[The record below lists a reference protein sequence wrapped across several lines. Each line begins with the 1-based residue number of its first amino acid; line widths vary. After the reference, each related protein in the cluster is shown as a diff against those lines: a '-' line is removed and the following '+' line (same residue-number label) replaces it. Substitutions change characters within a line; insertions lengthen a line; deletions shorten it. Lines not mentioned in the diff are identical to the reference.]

1 MKTTMIKKIT
11 TSIIILLFFSKT
23 YSQNIVRI
31 SENSDLTILTKVDS
45 IKESEI
51 GKIAYLTDL
60 NSGQKRI
67 LKFKTFIDSFGYKI
81 PQHQINPNDTI
92 LIFANIENDSLKNQL
107 AINENSET
115 IYKSLISL
123 KEIKKTKNDKKKLK
137 QLKKWF
143 VISESEKS
151 IKPYLS
157 RIMRND
163 NDRNYFFGLFN
174 VSENQLVFNKSQKQS
189 LTKEIS
195 KSRCLKFEDFYIVY
209 LMRYSYD
216 LDFEKDL
223 KNIMATY
230 CLPFGDAQLHMMK
243 TILYNKQNKELER
256 VYEHYR
262 KIYFGELDEA
272 KKIYN
277 EFIKKI

>member
-1 MKTTMIKKIT
+1 MIKKIT
-11 TSIIILLFFSKT
+11 ALIITLFFFSKT

-31 SENSDLTILTKVDS
+31 SENSDLTILAKIDS
-45 IKESEI
+45 IKENETD
-51 GKIAYLTDL
+51 KIAYLTDL
-60 NSGQKRI
+60 NSGRKKH
-67 LKFKTFIDSFGYKI
+67 LKFKTYYDFYGYKI
-81 PQHQINPNDTI
+81 SRYQINPNDTI
-92 LIFANIENDSLKNQL
+92 LIFADIENDSLKNQL
-107 AINENSET
+107 AINENPRA

-123 KEIKKTKNDKKKLK
+123 KKIKETKNNRKRLE

-143 VISESEKS
+143 VTSEYDKG

-163 NDRNYFFGLFN
+163 NNRTYFFDLFN
-174 VSENQLVFNKSQKQS
+174 VSENQLVFDKAQKQS

-216 LDFEKDL
+216 LEFEKDL
-223 KNIMATY
+223 KNIMTTY

-243 TILYNKQNKELER
+243 TILYNKQNKELED
-256 VYEHYR
+256 VYERYR
-262 KIYFGELDEA
+262 KVYYGDLEEA
-272 KKIYN
+272 KKVYN
-277 EFIKKI
+277 EFIEKI